1 MDREERLAS
10 PRATARTFVAYDE
23 VAGTA
28 GHLVFGVADT
38 MRYEEVA
45 RYLIEYFKGAH
56 GSRVAEAMCLDGGA
70 SSQLVVRTTEGIED
84 LRPTGVFVPTAIVL
98 RNKKNGRA
106 PLQEAPPLQ

>member
-1 MDREERLAS
+1 M
-10 PRATARTFVAYDE
+10 
-23 VAGTA
+23 A

-45 RYLIEYFKGAH
+45 RYLIEYFNGAH

-70 SSQLVVRTTEGIED
+70 SSQLVVKTTEGIED

-106 PLQEAPPLQ
+106 PG